1 MQTFSH
7 LYTCPKTTNKAI
19 DIFVMEEF
27 SKLVK
32 LKTIFTHINLRDFEK
47 RYILIF
53 NFLFEM

>member
-19 DIFVMEEF
+19 DMFVMEEF

-32 LKTIFTHINLRDFEK
+32 LKTIFTHINLRDLTIYSNIQF
-47 RYILIF
+47 F
-53 NFLFEM
+53 FEM